1 MWFNCRFMDNYGLA
15 VHVSGRDEEEEGE
28 GGNIRLGGALS
39 TVVTSRKRPS
49 SGEAASGRD

>member
-1 MWFNCRFMDNYGLA
+1 MDNYGLA

-39 TVVTSRKRPS
+39 TVVTSRKRPC